1 MRGVNRSSSPR
12 GVDLESYQRSNAGWS
27 DLAGRRNP
35 QAKRDYD
42 LLRSRLHG
50 EFSGLCAFCEGPV
63 PRRGQPGPVEH
74 FRPRN
79 PVTGSQLSHFGA
91 DLTFDWLNLMY
102 TCPECQAEKRNIWPG
117 TLATHSEGLID
128 GVLAQRAG
136 NDGWTYVPVSVD
148 DGYVTPNGTAADPAE
163 DYFEYDVLH
172 CRISPSRN
180 LPECQRSRSLRTIY
194 DIGLDGASLSQER
207 RIHIE
212 ELRQHL
218 DAKGRRRRTQEV
230 GKLVGRHRR
239 RELRD
244 MKPSAYGPAVRFTG
258 LVLFAFQEGWF
269 A

>member
-27 DLAGRRNP
+27 DLAGSQNP
-35 QAKRDYD
+35 QAKQDYD
-42 LLRSRLHG
+42 LLRRRLHG
-50 EFSGLCAFCEGPV
+50 EFSGLCAFCERPV

-91 DLTFDWLNLMY
+91 DRTFDWLNLMY
-102 TCPECQAEKRNIWPG
+102 ACPECQDKKGNNWPG
-117 TLATHSEGLID
+117 TLATQDEGLID
-128 GVLAQRAG
+128 GELAQRAA
-136 NDGWTYVPVSVD
+136 NNGWTYVPVSVG
-148 DGYVTPNGTAADPAE
+148 DGYVNPNGTAADPAE
-163 DYFEYDVLH
+163 DYFEYEELH
-172 CRISPSRN
+172 CRISPSLN
-180 LPECQRSRSLRTIY
+180 LPEDQRSRSLRTIY

-207 RIHIE
+207 RIHLE

-218 DAKGRRRRTQEV
+218 DAKGTRRRSQEV

-239 RELRD
+239 RGLRD
-244 MKPSAYGPAVRFTG
+244 VKPSAYGPAVRFTG
-258 LVLFAFQEGWF
+258 LVLFAFQEEWF